1 MQILPPSIEFV
12 LPSAALGIAN
22 LQAVDPPWMP
32 HVKTRF
38 QQVALNQE
46 EFVGYFYLKNEKK
59 IISIFSERLLQLV
72 KHGKNINKNS
82 YIQH

>member
-1 MQILPPSIEFV
+1 
-12 LPSAALGIAN
+12 
-22 LQAVDPPWMP
+22 MP

>member
-1 MQILPPSIEFV
+1 
-12 LPSAALGIAN
+12 
-22 LQAVDPPWMP
+22 MP

-38 QQVALNQE
+38 QKVALNQE
-46 EFVGYFYLKNEKK
+46 EFVGYFLSEKPKTK